1 MTLGSSSDTLKVSA
15 TFGRSHYDRRIVSA
29 CLSTRTELRR
39 AGRASRDGP
48 EAPPALRP
56 CFVSGGYNRRPM
68 TEGHRDDVDPRE
80 ARRILEE
87 RAREAGFDL
96 VGVGLAEPLR
106 EGGERLREWQAEGMA
121 ADMGYMQ
128 RPVEL
133 LSNPKKLQKSARS
146 VVSLGVSY
154 YPGDYPENPGGGR
167 VARYAWGRDYH
178 EVIKEKLF
186 RLRGDLEEALGGRI
200 KARAFTDAVPLLERS
215 AAQHA
220 GLGFFGRNSCLI
232 NGEVGSYFFIAD
244 LIVDLEIEPDPPG
257 TGTCGRCTRC
267 MDRCPTGAIK
277 APGVVDARL
286 CISYLTIENKGE
298 IPRELR
304 PQIGDWAF
312 GCDVCQEVCPYNKTK
327 ATRSRWPEFSAV
339 AGAGPYLQLEDV
351 LSIRTDEEFE
361 RRFAGTP
368 LTRPGREGLLRNCCV
383 AAGNLRLAKAVPA
396 LVRALREDSS
406 PLVRGHAAW
415 ALGEIGGAEEELRWA
430 AMGEMDPWC
439 SEEMA
444 LALTGGATG
453 AALG

>member
-1 MTLGSSSDTLKVSA
+1 MGA
-15 TFGRSHYDRRIVSA
+15 
-29 CLSTRTELRR
+29 ER
-39 AGRASRDGP
+39 AVQN
-48 EAPPALRP
+48 PA
-56 CFVSGGYNRRPM
+56 
-68 TEGHRDDVDPRE
+68 D
-80 ARRILEE
+80 ARRVLEV

-96 VGVGLAEPLR
+96 VGVTGAEPLR
-106 EGGERLREWQAEGMA
+106 EGGERLREWQEAGMA

-133 LSNPKKLQKSARS
+133 LSDPKKLQKSARS

-154 YPGDYPENPGGGR
+154 YPGDHPENEGGGGR

-178 EVIKEKLF
+178 EVIKGRLF
-186 RLRGDLEEALGGRI
+186 RLREDLEEELGVRI

-232 NGEVGSYFFIAD
+232 NNKIGSYFFIAD
-244 LIVDLEIEPDPPG
+244 LILDLELEPDPPG
-257 TGTCGRCTRC
+257 NGTCGRCTRC

-286 CISYLTIENKGE
+286 CISYLTIENRGE

-304 PQIGDWAF
+304 KQVGDWAF

-327 ATRSRWPEFSAV
+327 ASRSRWPEFSAE
-339 AGAGPYLQLEDV
+339 AGTGPYLELEEV
-351 LSIRTDEEFE
+351 LKIRTDEEFDE
-361 RRFAGTP
+361 RFAGTP
-368 LTRPGREGLLRNCCV
+368 LTRPGRTGLLRNCCV
-383 AAGNLRLAKAVPA
+383 AAGNLKLEGAVPD
-396 LVRALREDSS
+396 LIECLHEDPS

-415 ALGEIGGAEEELRWA
+415 ALGEIGGAGESLREA
-430 AMGEMDPWC
+430 AQTERDPWC
-439 SEEMA
+439 REEIE
-444 LALTGGATG
+444 LALMEGSEGTASG